1 LASAVGGRE
10 HGIPHLL
17 QAGTLP
23 VMHGQVHHTKILMTK
38 NSLEVA
44 VLYYSDE
51 GREASFTDLVNN
63 QQVMDLKHYE
73 PSAFWS
79 VLGGFDVTLN
89 GHFTIFHSCNFYCL
103 VKATSF
109 LIHSLYWIKG
119 KQSEWFDTNDDFPN
133 DVLINPTPNTI
144 LRLQRITTSDL
155 IFSYLPL
162 NNNYTYKRGDR
173 YFGDIRLNVNAWFEQ
188 TNLALGEY
196 FKMLTLVLDK
206 SDKSESLFH
215 TMTEYLKVWQ
225 DLSKH

>member
-1 LASAVGGRE
+1 
-10 HGIPHLL
+10 
-17 QAGTLP
+17 
-23 VMHGQVHHTKILMTK
+23 MTQ

-63 QQVMDLKHYE
+63 REVMDLKHYE

-79 VLGGFDVTLN
+79 VSGGFDVTLN
-89 GHFTIFHSCNFYCL
+89 GYSSIFHSCNFYCL

-133 DVLINPTPNTI
+133 DVLINPTPNTM
-144 LRLQRITTSDL
+144 LRLQRITKSEVV
-155 IFSYLPL
+155 FSYSPL
-162 NNNYTYKRGDR
+162 DNNYAHKRGDR
-173 YFGDIRLNVNAWFEQ
+173 YFSDIRLDSDAWFEQ

-196 FKMLTLVLDK
+196 FKILEFVIDK
-206 SDKSESLFH
+206 GDKSERIVE
-215 TMTEYLKVWQ
+215 TMTEYLKVWK
-225 DLSKH
+225 DISKH